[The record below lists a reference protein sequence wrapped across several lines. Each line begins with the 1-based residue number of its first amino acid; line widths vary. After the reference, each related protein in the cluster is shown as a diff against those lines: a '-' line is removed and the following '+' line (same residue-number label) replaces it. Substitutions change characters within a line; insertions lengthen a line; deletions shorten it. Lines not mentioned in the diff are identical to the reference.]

1 MGDMNTTVSRPGHHS
16 NETAS
21 RAAMSSFNI
30 AILFEPDGYV
40 LEGPKLMGR
49 QSAGNGFLRAAVAG
63 LKDETLFAYTPRRES
78 AELFRRM
85 VSAINPAARTDWIP
99 ANQLDQLARVGALYV
114 PDPSLAERA
123 RLRLRVGPAAYSLI
137 GVTHTTAS
145 QHAMDGITDLLSGPV
160 MPWDALICTSSAV
173 ATTVRML
180 LAAEA
185 DYLKWRVRA
194 ERFTLPQ
201 LPVIPLG
208 VHCDD
213 WATHAQERS
222 RARQELGIAP
232 DQVVALFVGRL
243 SFHAKAHP
251 YPMYVGLEATAQRT
265 GRAITLVQCGW
276 FSSAVAEQAFKQGA
290 RQFCPSCTVIWANGK
305 SPEERRQAWA
315 SADLFISLSDNIQ
328 ETFGLTP
335 IEAMAAGL
343 PVIVTDWNGYK
354 DTVRDGQDGFRIPT
368 WMAPAGL
375 GEGLGQAYEASTHS
389 YDRYC
394 GVGSQFTSV
403 DMRVLVDRLS
413 DLVEQPHLRR
423 QLGEAGRQRARAVYD
438 WSVIFRQYK
447 ALWRELAERRA
458 KSDSRLTVGA
468 PNVAPGRMNPFR
480 AFGHYATRHLSS
492 ETRIELSGSRDAW
505 PDLIQHPL
513 FSSMDRI
520 LRRGDLIEA
529 VLQILKSSE
538 PISIVELSQQLCA
551 PPAAVTAAACLLAKM
566 NLVRL
571 IP

>member
-1 MGDMNTTVSRPGHHS
+1 MVDANTAGLPTTGPSIS
-16 NETAS
+16 TA
-21 RAAMSSFNI
+21 NL

-63 LKDETLFAYTPRRES
+63 LKDETLFAYTPRQQS
-78 AELFRRM
+78 ADVFRQM
-85 VSAINPAARTDWIP
+85 VSAINPAARTGWIP
-99 ANQLDQLARVGALYV
+99 ANRLDHLARVGTLYV
-114 PDPSLAERA
+114 PDPSLTERA

-145 QHAMDGITDLLSGPV
+145 QRAMDEIASLPSGPV

-185 DYLKWRVRA
+185 DYLKWRVGA
-194 ERFTLPQ
+194 QRFTLPQ

-213 WATHAQERS
+213 WATNPQERS

-243 SFHAKAHP
+243 SSHAKAHP
-251 YPMYVGLEATAQRT
+251 YPMYAGLEATAQRT
-265 GRAITLVQCGW
+265 GRAITLIQCGW
-276 FSSAVAEQAFKQGA
+276 FSSVVAEHAFKQGA

-305 SPEERRQAWA
+305 SAEERRRAWA

-328 ETFGLTP
+328 ETLGLTP

-343 PVIVTDWNGYK
+343 PVIVTDWDGYK

-375 GEGLGQAYEASTHS
+375 GESLGQAYEAGTHS
-389 YDRYC
+389 YDQHC
-394 GVGSQFTSV
+394 GAASQLTSI
-403 DMRVLVDRLS
+403 DMRALVDRLS
-413 DLVEQPHLRR
+413 DLAEEPHLRR
-423 QLGEAGRQRARAVYD
+423 QLGEAGRRRARAVYD

-447 ALWRELAERRA
+447 ALWRELAERR
-458 KSDSRLTVGA
+458 KHHSGLTARA
-468 PNVAPGRMNPFR
+468 PKVAPGHMNPLR

-505 PDLIQHPL
+505 TDLFQHPL
-513 FSSMDRI
+513 FSRT
-520 LRRGDLIEA
+520 LRRRDLIEA
-529 VLQILKSSE
+529 VLEILRSGE
-538 PISIVELSQQLCA
+538 PISLVKLSQQLGA
-551 PPAAVTAAACLLAKM
+551 PPAAVAAAACLLAKM